1 MITETMTSPEDFS
14 PMFSLTVPAYEGRA
28 VSIPAGATVRITDT
42 RGHQIGDLF
51 AFVRDKPSEYLSV
64 GATRTVHTRLIP
76 EVGGAFVTQFLRPIL
91 TFVADTSPGVH
102 DTLYPP
108 CSPAQYEAAGV
119 EGHHPSC
126 RENFEKAATGAGM
139 PTEFV
144 PEPLNLFQNTPPDAD
159 GVLVIGPAASEPGDH
174 VLLRAEVDLVL
185 VLTACSY
192 DLGNANGEECTEL
205 LIELDVVPLG
215 VGIPD

>member
-1 MITETMTSPEDFS
+1 
-14 PMFSLTVPAYEGRA
+14 
-28 VSIPAGATVRITDT
+28 
-42 RGHQIGDLF
+42 
-51 AFVRDKPSEYLSV
+51 
-64 GATRTVHTRLIP
+64 
-76 EVGGAFVTQFLRPIL
+76 
-91 TFVADTSPGVH
+91 
-102 DTLYPP
+102 
-108 CSPAQYEAAGV
+108 
-119 EGHHPSC
+119 
-126 RENFEKAATGAGM
+126 M

-174 VLLRAEVDLVL
+174 VLLRAEVDLVI